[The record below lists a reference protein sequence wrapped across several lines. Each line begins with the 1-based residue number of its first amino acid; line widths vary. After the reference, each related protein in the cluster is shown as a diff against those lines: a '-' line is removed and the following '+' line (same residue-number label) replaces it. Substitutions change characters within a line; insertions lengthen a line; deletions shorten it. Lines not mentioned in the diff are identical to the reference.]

1 MRNPEGKADPNH
13 TYPTWWLLPR
23 KFQLNRNAMFGLLS
37 AILVGILFLVPPPAH
52 AQRTA
57 PGTIGPGATSPVP
70 KVTDRSPLWRGN
82 ARRILRAD
90 VTAGLLGARIVKV
103 ELLYARH
110 HWPGAER
117 AHRMEARRDQSTPGR
132 WEATPPAA
140 VAALRGDSL
149 FHEWHLTLSR
159 PGAAERVLVSE
170 RKEQTVSCTPAA
182 TRATL
187 IRLQQS
193 AGRFDVIAPHLL
205 LPAMGYPAP
214 THQMT
219 VLSGIGFSMARAGV
233 VMGTSSV
240 SASAPD
246 LLMYAP
252 RQRRV
257 NENRRAYQRAMT
269 DAFPDAPYRLIGWVH
284 AEPHR
289 NTRRRPVL
297 GCVPSKHWFV
307 HEAGYH
313 LSNGGFRA
321 TPPRLAEEV
330 VGERLVRR
338 ETDTLTARF
347 PPPLGAIWH
356 PRIWDL
362 HLWID
367 PDPACAR
374 RVCPPLLRPTAPVPV
389 VGLRTPP
396 NTFIQVETFE

>member
-1 MRNPEGKADPNH
+1 MSRFLH
-13 TYPTWWLLPR
+13 TI
-23 KFQLNRNAMFGLLS
+23 F
-37 AILVGILFLVPPPAH
+37 VGILLLVPPTAH
-52 AQRTA
+52 AQKTA
-57 PGTIGPGATSPVP
+57 PGPILPGPTSPVP
-70 KVTDRSPLWRGN
+70 KVTDRSPLWLGN
-82 ARRILRAD
+82 TRRILRAD
-90 VTAGLLGARIVKV
+90 VSAGLLGARIVKV
-103 ELLYARH
+103 ELFYARH
-110 HWPGAER
+110 HWPGAAR
-117 AHRMEARRDQSTPGR
+117 AHRMEARRDQSTPLR
-132 WEATPPAA
+132 WTAIPPAA
-140 VAALRGDSL
+140 VAALRSDSL
-149 FHEWHLTLSR
+149 FHEWHVTLAG
-159 PGAAERVLVSE
+159 PGAGERVLVSE
-170 RKEQTVSCTPAA
+170 RNEQTVGCTPAA

-187 IRLQQS
+187 IRLHQS

-219 VLSGIGFSMARAGV
+219 VLSGIGFSMARVGV

-240 SASAPD
+240 SVTAPD

-252 RQRRV
+252 RPRRI

-269 DAFPDAPYRLIGWVH
+269 DPFPDAPYRLIGWVH

-289 NTRRRPVL
+289 NARRRPVL
-297 GCVPSKHWFV
+297 GCVPTKHWFV

-330 VGERLVRR
+330 VGEHLVRS
-338 ETDTLTARF
+338 EADTLNARF
-347 PPPLGAIWH
+347 PPPPGEIWH